1 MKSIKLFFI
10 LILTSSFLFSGCL
23 GVNYKF
29 EKIRDNIF
37 ARLGKNLN
45 SEVELSIGSV
55 GIWAA
60 GVIGNFE
67 SDDDMAGKITHNIDN
82 VQLGVYQNYG
92 NGRYKI
98 DINYLKSLNKE
109 MMDNGYKLIICSI
122 EHNQATAIFADESS
136 DETLHR
142 MFIINFDHHEL
153 VLAEIEGDLNEALA
167 EIIKNKKFDLNI

>member
-67 SDDDMAGKITHNIDN
+67 SDD